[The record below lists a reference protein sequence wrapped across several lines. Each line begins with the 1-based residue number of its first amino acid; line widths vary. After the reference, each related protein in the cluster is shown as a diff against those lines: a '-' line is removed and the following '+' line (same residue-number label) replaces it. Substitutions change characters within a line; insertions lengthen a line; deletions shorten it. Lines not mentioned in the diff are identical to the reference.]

1 MGLSSLDKTIIN
13 CYVVL
18 VLGEVKKL
26 DDVPE
31 RYKILVAEEIDK
43 KVRESL

>member
-1 MGLSSLDKTIIN
+1 MNNITKIIVD